1 MSDYKFMLES
11 HLTAEQ
17 SRALAVVQRHA
28 ADGGLS
34 LFLSGGAMRDM
45 LGGFPIRDLDFTL
58 EGNAVKFARAIDKA
72 KDAKIV
78 SEDDSRKTVEL
89 LFASGV
95 TASIGMSR
103 VEKFGKPGAPPKVT
117 PASIHED
124 LRGRDFTINSIALS
138 LNKASHGLLLDPTNG
153 QADLER
159 RELRA
164 VSNYTLY
171 DDPGRILRMFRLKA
185 RMNLAIHERT
195 LSQYANVREAE
206 LEARIPTD
214 VLKRELEQIGT
225 EVNCG
230 EVMETLEKEGLLRLF
245 SPALTGAKLNVAGF
259 SKLQRAR
266 QTVPSGMGFRAD
278 YYRLFLF
285 FLLEKLSPKDK
296 ASLVKNCHL
305 SKADLNAAAKLAVT
319 AKKFEKTLKAPKLK
333 RPSLVYSTLSEGV
346 GEEILFV
353 LARSGERLVLDRVKN
368 YFQKYLPMA
377 QEVTDVEVIAET
389 GLQPG
394 NPKYAKAKA
403 TFISK
408 RLDARPKKP
417 SPEDEAPPVPSAP
430 PILSR
435 VGRPSGPFTRPAV
448 PRPPAPAGVAPAR
461 PSPVSPARP
470 TPTASSPTRA
480 MAGKSAP

>member
-28 ADGGLS
+28 GDAGLS
-34 LFLSGGAMRDM
+34 LFLTGGAMRDM

-58 EGNAVKFARAIDKA
+58 EGNAVKFARAIEKA

-78 SEDDSRKTVEL
+78 SEDENRKTVEL

-95 TASIGMSR
+95 TISIGMSR
-103 VEKFGKPGAPPKVT
+103 VEKFGKPGASPKVT
-117 PASIHED
+117 PASIYED

-185 RMNLAIHERT
+185 RMTLTIDERT
-195 LSQYANVREAE
+195 LAQYANVREAE
-206 LEARIPTD
+206 LETKIPTE
-214 VLKRELEQIGT
+214 VLKHELEQIGT
-225 EVNCG
+225 ELNCG
-230 EVMETLEKEGLLRLF
+230 EVLETLEKEGLLKLF
-245 SPALTGAKLNVAGF
+245 SPALTGAKLNLAGF
-259 SKLQRAR
+259 TKLHKAR
-266 QTVPSGMGFRAD
+266 QTVPFGMGFRAD

-285 FLLEKLSPKDK
+285 FLMEKLSPKDK
-296 ASLVKNCHL
+296 SSLVKNCHL
-305 SKADLNAAAKLAVT
+305 SKADLAAAAKLAVN
-319 AKKFEKTLKAPKLK
+319 AKKYEKALKSPKLK
-333 RPSLVYSTLSEGV
+333 RPSLVYTALSQGV

-353 LARSGERLVLDRVKN
+353 LSRSTERLVLDRIKN
-368 YFQKYLPMA
+368 YFQKYLLMA
-377 QEVTDVEVIAET
+377 QEVTDAEVLAANA
-389 GLQPG
+389 GLEVG
-394 NPKYAKAKA
+394 SPKFAKAKA
-403 TFISK
+403 GMIAK

-417 SPEDEAPPVPSAP
+417 TPEEEIAAAAAPSAP

-435 VGRPSGPFTRPAV
+435 VGRAPGPLTRPA
-448 PRPPAPAGVAPAR
+448 
-461 PSPVSPARP
+461 SP
-470 TPTASSPTRA
+470 TPAKV
-480 MAGKSAP
+480 G

>member
-28 ADGGLS
+28 ADTGSS
-34 LFLSGGAMRDM
+34 LFLTGGAMRDM
-45 LGGFPIRDLDFTL
+45 LGGFPIRDLDFTI
-58 EGNAVKFARAIDKA
+58 EGNALKLARTLDKA
-72 KDAKIV
+72 KDAKIL

-103 VEKFGKPGAPPKVT
+103 VEKFSKPGVSPKVT

-159 RELRA
+159 RELRT

-185 RMNLAIHERT
+185 RMSLTIHERT
-195 LSQYANVREAE
+195 LAQYANVREAK
-206 LEARIPTD
+206 LETKITTD
-214 VLKRELEQIGT
+214 ILHRELEQIGT
-225 EVNCG
+225 EANCG
-230 EVMETLEKEGLLRLF
+230 DVLEALEKEGLLKLF
-245 SPALTGAKLNVAGF
+245 SPALTGAKMNIAGF
-259 SKLQRAR
+259 TKLQKAR
-266 QTVPSGMGFRAD
+266 QIVPFGMGFRAD

-285 FLLEKLSPKDK
+285 FLMEKLSPKDK
-296 ASLVKNCHL
+296 TVLIKNCHL
-305 SKADLNAAAKLAVT
+305 SKVDLNNAAKLSVS
-319 AKKFEKTLKAPKLK
+319 AKKFEKILKAPKLK
-333 RPSLVYSTLSEGV
+333 RPSLVYTTLSEGV

-353 LARSGERLVLDRVKN
+353 LARSSERLVLDRVKN

-377 QEVTDVEVIAET
+377 QEVTDVEVTLET
-389 GLQPG
+389 ELEPTS
-394 NPKYAKAKA
+394 PKFAKAKA
-403 TFISK
+403 TMISK
-408 RLDARPKKP
+408 RLDARPKKL
-417 SPEDEAPPVPSAP
+417 SPEEEAVPVQPSAP
-430 PILSR
+430 PILGR
-435 VGRPSGPFTRPAV
+435 MGRPQSPVARPA
-448 PRPPAPAGVAPAR
+448 PPP
-461 PSPVSPARP
+461 SPARGA
-470 TPTASSPTRA
+470 TTAAAPIRA
-480 MAGKSAP
+480 TTGKPAL

>member
-17 SRALAVVQRHA
+17 SRALAVVQKHA
-28 ADGGLS
+28 ADAGLS
-34 LFLSGGAMRDM
+34 LFLTGGAMRDM

-58 EGNAVKFARAIDKA
+58 EGNPLKFARMIDKA
-72 KDAKIV
+72 GDAKII
-78 SEDDSRKTVEL
+78 SEDDTRKNFEL

-103 VEKFGKPGAPPKVT
+103 TEKFAKAGGSPKVT
-117 PASIHED
+117 AASIHED

-159 RELRA
+159 RELRT

-185 RMNLAIHERT
+185 RMSLTIEERT
-195 LSQYANVREAE
+195 LGQYANVREAE
-206 LEARIPTD
+206 LETKIPTAF
-214 VLKRELEQIGT
+214 LKHELEQIGT
-225 EVNCG
+225 ESNCG
-230 EVMETLEKEGLLRLF
+230 DVLEALEKEGLLKLF
-245 SPALTGAKLNVAGF
+245 SPALAGAKLNIAGF
-259 SKLQRAR
+259 SKLQKAR
-266 QTVPSGMGFRAD
+266 QTVPFGMGFRAD

-285 FLLEKLSPKDK
+285 FLFEKLTPKDK
-296 ASLVKNCHL
+296 AGLIKTCDI
-305 SKADLNAAAKLAVT
+305 SKPAVNNAAKLAIS
-319 AKKFEKTLKAPKLK
+319 AKKFEKALKAPKLK
-333 RPSLVYSTLSEGV
+333 RPSLVYSTLSEGI

-353 LARSGERLVLDRVKN
+353 LARSTERLVLDRVKN

-377 QEVTDVEVIAET
+377 QEVTDIEVTAET
-389 GLQPG
+389 ELEPTS
-394 NPKYAKAKA
+394 PKFAKAKA
-403 TFISK
+403 TMIAK

-417 SPEDEAPPVPSAP
+417 TPEEEAAPVPSAP

-435 VGRPSGPFTRPAV
+435 MGRPQ
-448 PRPPAPAGVAPAR
+448 APLTR
-461 PSPVSPARP
+461 PSPRGPGAGQATGGPGPGGPGRVI
-470 TPTASSPTRA
+470 
-480 MAGKSAP
+480 AGKSAV

>member
-17 SRALAVVQRHA
+17 SRALAVVQKHA
-28 ADGGLS
+28 ADAGLS
-34 LFLSGGAMRDM
+34 LFLTGGAMRDM
-45 LGGFPIRDLDFTL
+45 LGGFSIRDLDFTL
-58 EGNAVKFARAIDKA
+58 EGNATKFARAIAKA
-72 KDAKIV
+72 GDAQIV
-78 SEDDSRKTVEL
+78 SEDDARKNVEL

-159 RELRA
+159 RELRT

-185 RMNLAIHERT
+185 RMSLTIEERT
-195 LSQYANVREAE
+195 LSQYVNVREAE
-206 LEARIPTD
+206 LETKIPNS
-214 VLKRELEQIGT
+214 VLKHELEQIGI
-225 EVNCG
+225 ENNCG
-230 EVMETLEKEGLLRLF
+230 DVLEALDKEGLLKLF
-245 SPALTGAKLNVAGF
+245 APGLTGDKLNLPGF
-259 SKLQRAR
+259 GKLQKAR
-266 QTVPSGMGFRAD
+266 QVVPFGMGFRAD

-285 FLLEKLSPKDK
+285 FLFEKLTPKDK
-296 ASLVKNCHL
+296 SALIKNCQL
-305 SKADLNAAAKLAVT
+305 SKMDLNNAAKLALS
-319 AKKFEKTLKAPKLK
+319 AKKFEKALKAPKLK

-353 LARSGERLVLDRVKN
+353 LSRSTERLVIDRVKN

-377 QEVTDVEVIAET
+377 QEVTDAEVTAET
-389 GLQPG
+389 ELEPDS
-394 NPKYAKAKA
+394 PKFAKAKA

-417 SPEDEAPPVPSAP
+417 TPEEELPPPPPSAP

-435 VGRPSGPFTRPAV
+435 VGRPQGPLT
-448 PRPPAPAGVAPAR
+448 R
-461 PSPVSPARP
+461 PSPRGATPPPA
-470 TPTASSPTRA
+470 SNPTRTV
-480 MAGKSAP
+480 APPRAIAK

>member
-17 SRALAVVQRHA
+17 SRALAVVQRYA
-28 ADGGLS
+28 AEAGLS
-34 LFLSGGAMRDM
+34 LFLTGGAMRDM

-58 EGNAVKFARAIDKA
+58 EGNALKFARVVEKG
-72 KDAKIV
+72 KDVKII
-78 SEDDSRKTVEL
+78 SEDDNRKAVEL

-103 VEKFGKPGAPPKVT
+103 IEKFGKPGGSPKVT

-159 RELRA
+159 RELRT

-185 RMNLAIHERT
+185 RMSLTIDERT
-195 LSQYANVREAE
+195 LAQYANVREAE
-206 LEARIPTD
+206 LETKIPTEI
-214 VLKRELEQIGT
+214 LRHELEQIGN

-230 EVMETLEKEGLLRLF
+230 EVLETLEKEGLLKLL
-245 SPALTGAKLNVAGF
+245 SPALTGAKLNLAGF
-259 SKLQRAR
+259 TKLHKAR
-266 QTVPSGMGFRAD
+266 QTVPFGMGFRAD

-285 FLLEKLSPKDK
+285 FLFEKLSPKDK
-296 ASLVKNCHL
+296 SNLIRNCHL
-305 SKADLNAAAKLAVT
+305 SKTDVAGAGKLALS
-319 AKKFEKTLKAPKLK
+319 AKKFEKALKSPKLK
-333 RPSLVYSTLSEGV
+333 RPSLVYAALSQGI

-353 LARSGERLVLDRVKN
+353 LSRSTERLVLDRIKN
-368 YFQKYLPMA
+368 YFQKYLLMA
-377 QEVTDVEVIAET
+377 QEVTDVEVTAAVP
-389 GLQPG
+389 GLEPSS
-394 NPKYAKAKA
+394 PKFAKAKA
-403 TFISK
+403 AMISK

-417 SPEDEAPPVPSAP
+417 TPEEEMPVAPSAP

-435 VGRPSGPFTRPAV
+435 VGRAPGPLTRP
-448 PRPPAPAGVAPAR
+448 
-461 PSPVSPARP
+461 
-470 TPTASSPTRA
+470 SSPTPA
-480 MAGKSAP
+480 KAG

>member
-17 SRALAVVQRHA
+17 SRALAVVQKHA
-28 ADGGLS
+28 VDAGLS
-34 LFLSGGAMRDM
+34 IFLTGGAMRDM
-45 LGGFPIRDLDFTL
+45 LGGFPIRDLDFTI
-58 EGNAVKFARAIDKA
+58 EGNPIKFARSIAKA
-72 KDAKIV
+72 GDVKIL
-78 SEDDSRKTVEL
+78 SEDDTRKSVEF

-103 VEKFGKPGAPPKVT
+103 VEKFTKPGAAPKVV

-138 LNKASHGLLLDPTNG
+138 LNKASNGLLLDPTNG

-185 RMNLAIHERT
+185 RLSLTIAERT
-195 LSQYANVREAE
+195 LAQYANVRESE
-206 LEARIPTD
+206 LEAKIPTAF
-214 VLKRELEQIGT
+214 LQHELEQIGT
-225 EVNCG
+225 ETNCG
-230 EVMETLEKEGLLRLF
+230 DVLEALEKEGLLKLF
-245 SPALTGAKLNVAGF
+245 SPALTGAKLNIAGF
-259 SKLQRAR
+259 SKLQKAR

-285 FLLEKLSPKDK
+285 FLFEKLSPKDK
-296 ASLVKNCHL
+296 STLIKNCNV
-305 SKADLNAAAKLAVT
+305 SKTDVNNAAKLAVS
-319 AKKFEKTLKAPKLK
+319 AKKFEKALKAPKLK

-346 GEEILFV
+346 GEEVLFV
-353 LARSGERLVLDRVKN
+353 LARSSERLVLDRVKN

-377 QEVTDVEVIAET
+377 QEVTDVDVTAET
-389 GLQPG
+389 GIEPG
-394 NPKYAKAKA
+394 SPKFVKAKA
-403 TFISK
+403 TTISK

-417 SPEDEAPPVPSAP
+417 TPEEEAPPVPSAA

-435 VGRPSGPFTRPAV
+435 MGRPQGPLTRPAPP
-448 PRPPAPAGVAPAR
+448 PRGAGGATA
-461 PSPVSPARP
+461 
-470 TPTASSPTRA
+470 TTASSGAAGPIRA
-480 MAGKSAP
+480 TVGKSAP

>member
-17 SRALAVVQRHA
+17 SRALAVVQKHA
-28 ADGGLS
+28 LDAGLS
-34 LFLSGGAMRDM
+34 LFLTGGAMRDM

-58 EGNAVKFARAIDKA
+58 EGNSIKFARAIDKA
-72 KDAKIV
+72 KDARIV
-78 SEDDSRKTVEL
+78 SEDDSRRTAEL

-103 VEKFGKPGAPPKVT
+103 VEKFSKPGANPKVT

-185 RMNLAIHERT
+185 RMNLTIGERT
-195 LSQYANVREAE
+195 LAQYSNVREAE
-206 LEARIPTD
+206 LQTKIPTE

-225 EVNCG
+225 ETNCG
-230 EVMETLEKEGLLRLF
+230 DVLETLEKEGLLKLF
-245 SPALTGAKLNVAGF
+245 SPALTGAKLNIAGF
-259 SKLQRAR
+259 TKLQKAR
-266 QTVPSGMGFRAD
+266 QIVPFGMGFRAD

-296 ASLVKNCHL
+296 SSLVKNCHL
-305 SKADLNAAAKLAVT
+305 SKTDLNSAAKLAVT

-353 LARSGERLVLDRVKN
+353 LARSSERLVLDRVKN
-368 YFQKYLPMA
+368 YFQRYLPMA
-377 QEVTDVEVIAET
+377 LEVTDAEVTAET
-389 GLQPG
+389 ELEPG
-394 NPKYAKAKA
+394 SPKFVKAKA
-403 TFISK
+403 SMISK

-417 SPEDEAPPVPSAP
+417 TPEEEAPVAPSAP

-435 VGRPSGPFTRPAV
+435 IGRPQGPLTRPSPP
-448 PRPPAPAGVAPAR
+448 PRGPAPAAP
-461 PSPVSPARP
+461 S
-470 TPTASSPTRA
+470 RA
-480 MAGKSAP
+480 VAGKSAV